1 MPIAGEDGSLSTRFK
16 GTFAADHVEAKTGQL
31 GEVNSLSG
39 YGMTKLGHNLA
50 FSIIVNHHTL
60 GNNKAKQM
68 IDDIVNAILEE
79 D

>member
-1 MPIAGEDGSLSTRFK
+1 
-16 GTFAADHVEAKTGQL
+16 
-31 GEVNSLSG
+31 
-39 YGMTKLGHNLA
+39 LGHNIA
-50 FSIIVNHHTL
+50 FSIIINHHTL

>member
-1 MPIAGEDGSLSTRFK
+1 
-16 GTFAADHVEAKTGQL
+16 L

-39 YGMTKLGHNLA
+39 YAITKRGHNIA
-50 FSIIVNHHTL
+50 FSLVINHHTL

-68 IDDIVNAILEE
+68 IDDILNAVLDE